1 MGHVKLQADR
11 IFKVLMA
18 SCMVV
23 LVSSSCGLDLPKAKV
38 TLKVVDENGMPIKGA
53 KASLTFDDVYMLKRG
68 INTKTISNLTDKDGI
83 VIASNNT
90 IRDVAYGVEL
100 DGWYKSRGEYSFA
113 KHESGKW
120 QPWNPEVKVV
130 MRKIEKP
137 VPMYARNTGNVM
149 PDIEIPAINK
159 EIGFDLME
167 CDWVAPYGNGRHI
180 DFIFKLQKTFKSRDD
195 FDSTLIVTFPNK
207 FDGIQVVKENLKGG
221 STFKLPR
228 YAPEGGYQKKI
239 THNKTGKG
247 LGAPTDDY
255 KEDNNYIFRVR
266 SEERDGKL
274 IRAMYGKINGE
285 IRFDPMNSKT
295 AYIIFKYFLNPDY
308 TRNLEYGENLF
319 KNLQSTEQVRSDN

>member
-1 MGHVKLQADR
+1 MITR
-11 IFKVLMA
+11 IIRIVSCVIISIFLM
-18 SCMVV
+18 
-23 LVSSSCGLDLPKAKV
+23 SSSACGVNLPTAKV

-53 KASLTFDDVYMLKRG
+53 KASFTIEGLKTK
-68 INTKTISNLTDKDGI
+68 NKTINNLTDKNGI
-83 VIASNNT
+83 FAVSEDST
-90 IRDVAYGVEL
+90 GYVWYGVEM
-100 DGWYKSRGEYSFA
+100 DGYYKSRGEYRFT
-113 KHESGKW
+113 KRESDKW
-120 QPWNPEVKVV
+120 QPWNPEITVV

-159 EIGFDLME
+159 EVGFDLME
-167 CDWVAPYGNGRHI
+167 CDWVAPYGNGRHA

-221 STFKLPR
+221 SMFKLPR
-228 YAPEGGYQKKI
+228 YAPEDGYQKKI

-247 LGAPTDDY
+247 MGAPTDDY
-255 KEDNNYIFRVR
+255 EEDNNYIFRVR

-319 KNLQSTEQVRSDN
+319 KNLKSTEQVRPDN